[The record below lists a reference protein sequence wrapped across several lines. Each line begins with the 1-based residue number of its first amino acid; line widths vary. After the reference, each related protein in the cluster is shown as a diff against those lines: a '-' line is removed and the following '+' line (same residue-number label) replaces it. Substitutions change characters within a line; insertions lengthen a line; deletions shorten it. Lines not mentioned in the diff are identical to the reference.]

1 MEPHN
6 ESDLLQLANAKDGT
20 YLMTVREIGRNREL
34 ATPLNGITDR
44 RVSCQLASNA
54 TPGRPMARGPCVR
67 EWQWLLETNLNTQ

>member
-34 ATPLNGITDR
+34 ATPLNGFNLSPTGAYHVNLPQTLHPD
-44 RVSCQLASNA
+44 
-54 TPGRPMARGPCVR
+54 ARWHADHAFENGNGYLR
-67 EWQWLLETNLNTQ
+67 QI